1 MRPGLARARAL
12 LLALTLLLGLGACG
26 GGQTLSTDTYELR
39 AIDGGWSIEGIKALS
54 EEDGMF
60 LTVPAEIRGKPV
72 LALGTNAFKDETRL
86 NMVFLPEG
94 LTTIGDGAFMGAKLH
109 LIDLPESLTRL
120 GRSAFQDC
128 ELGLVTVPAGVT
140 ELDMWTFSGAS
151 LLNATLEGVT
161 SIGREAFLNC
171 AWMSEVTLPA
181 SLTRIGI
188 DAFAGVT
195 GCRRFTLAGPRR
207 NSWPST
213 SASAGSRPGMC
224 WWSARTGTSSWRTRA
239 PGATPT
245 GSRPAPR
252 RAEACLRADSGLR
265 QANAC
270 VMICSGAD
278 TAPEFV
284 CIARTE
290 ELRRWESVLL
300 PERAPA
306 SGGNSSASWPQGRSS
321 TRPFGWWPGGRAP
334 SGRCKA

>member
-1 MRPGLARARAL
+1 MRPGLARAGAL
-12 LLALTLLLGLGACG
+12 LLTLVLLLGLGACG
-26 GGQTLSTDTYELR
+26 GGQTLSTDTYNLR
-39 AIDGGWSIEGIKALS
+39 AVDGGWSIEGIKALS

-60 LTVPAEIRGKPV
+60 LTVPAEIHGKPV

-171 AWMSEVTLPA
+171 EWMTEVTLPA

-188 DAFAGVT
+188 DAFAGCDRLQEIHFGGT
-195 GCRRFTLAGPRR
+195 AAEFLAIDFGIGWLTATDVLVVCEDR
-207 NSWPST
+207 NLLLEDEST
-213 SASAGSRPGMC
+213 
-224 WWSARTGTSSWRTRA
+224 WSYTDR
-239 PGATPT
+239 
-245 GSRPAPR
+245 
-252 RAEACLRADSGLR
+252 E
-265 QANAC
+265 
-270 VMICSGAD
+270 
-278 TAPEFV
+278 
-284 CIARTE
+284 
-290 ELRRWESVLL
+290 
-300 PERAPA
+300 
-306 SGGNSSASWPQGRSS
+306 
-321 TRPFGWWPGGRAP
+321 P
-334 SGRCKA
+334 SGSTAG